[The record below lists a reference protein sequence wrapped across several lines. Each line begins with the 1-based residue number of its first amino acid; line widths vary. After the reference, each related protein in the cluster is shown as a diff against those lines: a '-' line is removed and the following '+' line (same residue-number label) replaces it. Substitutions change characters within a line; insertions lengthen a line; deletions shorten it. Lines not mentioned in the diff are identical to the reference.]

1 MSLFLDT
8 RGKTQVSIAICDRCR
23 MKRSIT
29 KLVHDANAPGLRV
42 CGDTCRDVYDPYRL
56 PARRTE
62 NITLQFPRP
71 DATLTGTFPPSAGTG
86 QIGISFYIGYSSLA

>member
-1 MSLFLDT
+1 MSLYLNT
-8 RGKTQVSIAICDRCR
+8 RGKTSVAIAICDRCR

-29 KLVHDANAPGLRV
+29 KLVADSNAPGLRV

-62 NITLQFPRP
+62 NITLQYPRP
-71 DATLTGTFPPSAGTG
+71 DVNLTGVTSNTGGTG
-86 QIGISFYIGYSSLA
+86 QIGISFTVGYSSLA